1 VNKPAP
7 PSPTEWG
14 LVSKILTTP
23 VNIPEKNGPSQVG
36 TSLRSLKINTVILK
50 KVPPARTRPIQI
62 LPKRWQILPKLFQ
75 TSNLRN
81 LSEFFRQ
88 SHAPPSLPD
97 RHQRPHSLA
106 QRLHDLRHV
115 QVHRSR
121 HLLLVPTR
129 AKFRLILTCVYV
141 NSIPNFSQKSQRKTS
156 NEQFPI
162 GCSIFR

>member
-1 VNKPAP
+1 M
-7 PSPTEWG
+7 
-14 LVSKILTTP
+14 
-23 VNIPEKNGPSQVG
+23 G
-36 TSLRSLKINTVILK
+36 TSLKNFNDTCQHSRKKTARARRHSSALSQNKYCYPQKSSAGSDTADSNSSKTV
-50 KVPPARTRPIQI
+50 ANSSET
-62 LPKRWQILPKLFQ
+62 LPDLEFFG
-75 TSNLRN
+75 

-129 AKFRLILTCVYV
+129 ARFLRLILTCVYV